1 MPSMVAPQ
9 IHVTIVEQPSTPK
22 PRAAARRD
30 QPTRR
35 DQDSPVADLLPWAD
49 PYIAMLAARLEAQG
63 REAQSLA
70 RGR

>member
-9 IHVTIVEQPSTPK
+9 IHVTVVQQSAAPK
-22 PRAAARRD
+22 SRAAT
-30 QPTRR
+30 TRR

-63 REAQSLA
+63 REAQALA
-70 RGR
+70 RR